1 LHPIKVV
8 CKPDFD
14 QTQAL
19 GDTSMEQ
26 ARSEQP
32 SLGPSLGSAID
43 AAQWSSYQKFVLLLV
58 ALAIITDGIATQ
70 IFGMA
75 VPAIIKDWGVTR
87 SDFALPTS
95 LGFVGMALGA
105 FIAGRAGDRF
115 GRRWPLIISVALFGL
130 MTLLSASATSME
142 MLSAMRLAS
151 GLGLGGA
158 LPNATGLVAD
168 ITPAQRRVFA
178 ISMGVIG
185 MPLGNFLCG
194 LAGAV
199 IVPTLGWR
207 ALFITGGVVA
217 LAIALLLLLFLP
229 ESPRILLRD
238 PVGSTKLKA
247 LLGKMGIHADPATFA
262 AESGR
267 METGKGVLLSPPYRR
282 DTLALWGS
290 YIFTMLAIYTIVSWA
305 PTLIAQ
311 QGFDLKVAGIA
322 LSAFSAGSIL
332 GGFLLI
338 PLVTWL
344 GSKVPMALVAA
355 LGIGLAL
362 LLARTPFIPSG
373 GVVLPVAALAAL
385 GFMVSGIQNMLYA
398 LAAHIYPPHLR
409 ASGLGAGLAVGR
421 IGAIASGFTGAISLS
436 QGTVTFFGV
445 IALVFAAMLGAVL
458 LFANPIPKRG

>member
-1 LHPIKVV
+1 LHPIKTASKLGLETAHAVGESRV
-8 CKPDFD
+8 ER
-14 QTQAL
+14 TNTNQA
-19 GDTSMEQ
+19 TIAQ
-26 ARSEQP
+26 
-32 SLGPSLGSAID
+32 SLGSVID
-43 AAQWSSYQKFVLLLV
+43 SAPWSRYQKSVLLLV

-87 SDFALPTS
+87 GDFALPTS

-105 FIAGRAGDRF
+105 FIAGRAGERF
-115 GRRWPLIISVALFGL
+115 GRRWPLIISVGLFGL

-142 MLSAMRLAS
+142 TLAAMRLAS

-185 MPLGNFLCG
+185 MPLGNFICG
-194 LAGAV
+194 MAGAA
-199 IVPTLGWR
+199 IVPTVGWR
-207 ALFITGGVVA
+207 ALFVTGGIVA
-217 LAIALLLLLFLP
+217 LAITLLLLLFLP

-238 PVGSTKLKA
+238 PSAATKLKT
-247 LLGKMGIHADPATFA
+247 LLGKMGILVDPATFSA
-262 AESGR
+262 DAGR
-267 METGKGVLLSPPYRR
+267 TETDKAVLLSPRYRR
-282 DTLALWGS
+282 DTLALWGA
-290 YIFTMLAIYTIVSWA
+290 YVFTMLAIYTIVSWA

-311 QGFDLKVAGIA
+311 QGFDLKVAGIG

-332 GGFLLI
+332 GGFMMTFF
-338 PLVTWL
+338 VTRL

-355 LGIGLAL
+355 LGVGLAL
-362 LLARTPFIPSG
+362 VLAKTPFTPAG
-373 GVVLPVAALAAL
+373 GIALPVAALAAL
-385 GFMVSGIQNMLYA
+385 GFMVSGVQNMLYA
-398 LAAHIYPPHLR
+398 LAAHIYPPHMR
-409 ASGLGAGLAVGR
+409 ASGLGTGLAVGR

-436 QGTVTFFGV
+436 QGTVTFFSV

-458 LFANPIPKRG
+458 LFANPIPKRS